1 MRKKFSEFFSS
12 KYILIAVSALCVIFI
27 ATSFFTDR
35 LVTPLKNV
43 VSAVVVPL
51 QKGMNYIG
59 LWATDG

>member
-43 VSAVVVPL
+43 VSSEGYELYRVMGYRRV
-51 QKGMNYIG
+51 
-59 LWATDG
+59 